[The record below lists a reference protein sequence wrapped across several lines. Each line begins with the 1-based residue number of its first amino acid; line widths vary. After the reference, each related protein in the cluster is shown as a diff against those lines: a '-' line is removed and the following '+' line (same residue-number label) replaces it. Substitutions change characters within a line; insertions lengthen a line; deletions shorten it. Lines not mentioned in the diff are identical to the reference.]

1 MEGRMKFTASGDALI
16 MRNFPENYEGYEAVK
31 DFIGQG
37 EARITNLETTLT
49 ERDCFP
55 STFSGGTWLTA
66 PENVLDDLEGLGFN
80 FYSVANNHMLDYSY
94 GGLFRTLEALK
105 RRGLHFAGAGENLAR
120 ASEPVIADL
129 PSGRVAFLAVT
140 STFDDSA
147 RAGV

>member
-16 MRNFPENYEGYEAVK
+16 MRNFPENYGGYEAVK

-80 FYSVANNHMLDYSY
+80 FYSVANNHMLD
-94 GGLFRTLEALK
+94 
-105 RRGLHFAGAGENLAR
+105 
-120 ASEPVIADL
+120 
-129 PSGRVAFLAVT
+129 
-140 STFDDSA
+140 
-147 RAGV
+147 

>member
-55 STFSGGTWLTA
+55 STFFFFFLI
-66 PENVLDDLEGLGFN
+66 
-80 FYSVANNHMLDYSY
+80 
-94 GGLFRTLEALK
+94 
-105 RRGLHFAGAGENLAR
+105 NL
-120 ASEPVIADL
+120 IAYFIYYL
-129 PSGRVAFLAVT
+129 
-140 STFDDSA
+140 
-147 RAGV
+147 

>member
-80 FYSVANNHMLDYSY
+80 FSALPASGTVLRRNNPAY
-94 GGLFRTLEALK
+94 GCWQRCK
-105 RRGLHFAGAGENLAR
+105 
-120 ASEPVIADL
+120 S
-129 PSGRVAFLAVT
+129 
-140 STFDDSA
+140 
-147 RAGV
+147 

>member
-66 PENVLDDLEGLGFN
+66 PENVLDDLEGLGLTF
-80 FYSVANNHMLDYSY
+80 
-94 GGLFRTLEALK
+94 TALPTTICWIIPT
-105 RRGLHFAGAGENLAR
+105 E
-120 ASEPVIADL
+120 DC
-129 PSGRVAFLAVT
+129 SGRWK
-140 STFDDSA
+140 
-147 RAGV
+147 R